1 MASYGCGTYAL
12 RSVCSSCVA
21 TATRCRQLRLV
32 QMVRCC
38 YPAQTMAPHVCM
50 HCAADCGCACLLSAA
65 KACRTAGTFALLLQA
80 AMPECLVWNSCH
92 SCDSIME
99 QAFVKQICHTP
110 HINMRNF
117 LQQGALSFACVA
129 HTLGANPLQHFLHAT
144 SAPWCQQQGSLGT
157 RIEMCPQRLPPTQP
171 LLAPLCIARPG
182 NALLQAPISLPPPLS
197 LLQQPRP
204 TCTGDGSTHTVVQI
218 NVSLQQ

>member
-1 MASYGCGTYAL
+1 VLTPLLLLLLLLLLLVHSPSHVWHGHHSNHSLQQAAWMASYGCGTYAL

-99 QAFVKQICHTP
+99 RAFVKQICHTP

-117 LQQGALSFACVA
+117 LQQGAHSFACVA
-129 HTLGANPLQHFLHAT
+129 HTLGANPPAAL
-144 SAPWCQQQGSLGT
+144 SARHISAVVSTAGLT
-157 RIEMCPQRLPPTQP
+157 RH
-171 LLAPLCIARPG
+171 
-182 NALLQAPISLPPPLS
+182 
-197 LLQQPRP
+197 
-204 TCTGDGSTHTVVQI
+204 TH
-218 NVSLQQ
+218 